1 LQRVRPA
8 ARSSRGL
15 LLEAAHLVGR
25 VRLQRAA
32 RVRGASLDARD
43 VRREAFVRG
52 TERGLRIEAG
62 QARGADEVEEE
73 VAEKVFVVD
82 VERELETG
90 RFELHAC
97 GALLHPL
104 CRKQP
109 RELARHAAEE
119 RLRGALFL
127 IALDPLPLREQI
139 ASGDLLPLEDMRM
152 PPDELLVELP
162 RDLGGV
168 EGALLTSELRVN
180 GDLEEKIAELVAE
193 ARRIA

>member
-1 LQRVRPA
+1 VPRSVR
-8 ARSSRGL
+8 S
-15 LLEAAHLVGR
+15 
-25 VRLQRAA
+25 
-32 RVRGASLDARD
+32 
-43 VRREAFVRG
+43 
-52 TERGLRIEAG
+52 
-62 QARGADEVEEE
+62 RGADEVEEE

-82 VERELETG
+82 VKRELETW

-119 RLRGALFL
+119 RLRGALLL

-162 RDLGGV
+162 RDLGGI